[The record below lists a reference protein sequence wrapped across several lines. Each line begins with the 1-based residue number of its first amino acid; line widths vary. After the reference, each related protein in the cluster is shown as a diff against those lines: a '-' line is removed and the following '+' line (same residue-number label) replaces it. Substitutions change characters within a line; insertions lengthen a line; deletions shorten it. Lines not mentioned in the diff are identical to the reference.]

1 MTYPLKL
8 YLFPCVALEDDTD
21 ELLELIGKSDR
32 LLTPTK
38 HHRHTPGLL
47 VKKQL
52 GSSPY
57 SVGLHSSESH
67 SNSDT
72 DSHKSTRFCD
82 EAEAYGGLKVK
93 GNFTPA
99 PVVSQPDQPHSS
111 NSAPPQVPASLKE
124 LVQLMQGYAD
134 KVMDI
139 AGLHI
144 GFCFLRG
151 GGKEFYRGSW
161 IQLHEKTFDI
171 LKYAFYAEISAICY
185 YIL

>member
-1 MTYPLKL
+1 MFC
-8 YLFPCVALEDDTD
+8 LFPCVALEDDTD

-38 HHRHTPGLL
+38 HHSHTPGLL

-57 SVGLHSSESH
+57 NAGLHSSVTH

-72 DSHKSTRFCD
+72 DSNRSARFCD

-99 PVVSQPDQPHSS
+99 PVVSQPNQLHPSNCTPPH
-111 NSAPPQVPASLKE
+111 VPAALKE
-124 LVQLMQGYAD
+124 LIQLMQGYVNTVKD
-134 KVMDI
+134 TTCHR
-139 AGLHI
+139 GL
-144 GFCFLRG
+144 CFSWNVG
-151 GGKEFYRGSW
+151 GIF
-161 IQLHEKTFDI
+161 
-171 LKYAFYAEISAICY
+171 
-185 YIL
+185 